1 MFKIMSQMRTLSL
14 LTVLL
19 FLLKAIS
26 PDTVKATEIQEIT
39 SPGGIKAWFVEER
52 SIPIISMEVA
62 WKGGSS
68 LEAAEK
74 AGLANLVASTM
85 DEGAGA
91 FDSRA
96 FQTRLSDNAISLK
109 FNASKDS
116 FQGSLKTLSNNRE
129 EAFSLF
135 SMALTSPRFD
145 AEPVER
151 IRNQILVGLNRKLS
165 NPNSLAGRAWFEIAF
180 PNHPYS
186 VPTEGVIET
195 VKAITQT
202 DLVRFKNDQIAL
214 DNMVVAVIGDIGRE
228 ELGILLDKTF
238 SDVQKAARLVDV
250 PDVKPMPQTREKI
263 IEQDIPQSIVV
274 FGGAGIKRDDPDY
287 YAAYI
292 LNYIVGGGGFE
303 SRLTKE
309 IREKRGLVYSVYS
322 YLYPLRHA
330 GLQLGGFGTSNAS
343 AGEAIRLL
351 KAELLKIRNDG
362 VTADELAAAKTY
374 INGSFPLRLSS
385 NSKIANIMVSMQ
397 LFDLPVRYL
406 NDRPGLIDAVT
417 LDDILRVAQR
427 LINPENMI
435 VTVVGKPEG
444 L

>member
-1 MFKIMSQMRTLSL
+1 MSQMRTLSL